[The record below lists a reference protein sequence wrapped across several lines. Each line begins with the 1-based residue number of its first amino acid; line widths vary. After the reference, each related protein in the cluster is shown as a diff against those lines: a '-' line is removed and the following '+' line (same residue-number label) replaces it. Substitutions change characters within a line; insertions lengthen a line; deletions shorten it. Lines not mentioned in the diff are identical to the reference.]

1 MKNDAYLS
9 CFIPNSH
16 KKKSYLSDQNTISG
30 TNNKRSYARGQGNV
44 RFDFAP
50 EDPYMGGSG
59 GGSQS
64 PRFSTPI
71 GSDVKPLLLDLDKVL
86 HHQACFET
94 HTGKFKKCLF
104 VNNSNYQ
111 NTY

>member
-1 MKNDAYLS
+1 MFHSQLAQ
-9 CFIPNSH
+9 
-16 KKKSYLSDQNTISG
+16 KKSYLSDQITILG

-59 GGSQS
+59 AGSQS
-64 PRFSTPI
+64 PRFSTPV

-94 HTGKFKKCLF
+94 HTGKF
-104 VNNSNYQ
+104 
-111 NTY
+111 

>member
-1 MKNDAYLS
+1 MKNDHTYHVSL
-9 CFIPNSH
+9 PTPH
-16 KKKSYLSDQNTISG
+16 KKKSYLFDKITISG
-30 TNNKRSYARGQGNV
+30 TNNKRSYGRGQGNV

-94 HTGKFKKCLF
+94 HTGKF
-104 VNNSNYQ
+104 
-111 NTY
+111 

>member
-1 MKNDAYLS
+1 MFHSQFAQ
-9 CFIPNSH
+9 
-16 KKKSYLSDQNTISG
+16 KKSYISDQITISG
-30 TNNKRSYARGQGNV
+30 TNNKRSYSRGQGNV
-44 RFDFAP
+44 RFDFAS

-71 GSDVKPLLLDLDKVL
+71 GSDIKPLLLDLDKVL

-94 HTGKFKKCLF
+94 HTGKYFQCLFVCLFVCCLF
-104 VNNSNYQ
+104 VNNNNYQ
-111 NTY
+111 LL

>member
-1 MKNDAYLS
+1 
-9 CFIPNSH
+9 
-16 KKKSYLSDQNTISG
+16 
-30 TNNKRSYARGQGNV
+30 
-44 RFDFAP
+44 
-50 EDPYMGGSG
+50 MGGSG

-94 HTGKFKKCLF
+94 HTGKF
-104 VNNSNYQ
+104 
-111 NTY
+111 